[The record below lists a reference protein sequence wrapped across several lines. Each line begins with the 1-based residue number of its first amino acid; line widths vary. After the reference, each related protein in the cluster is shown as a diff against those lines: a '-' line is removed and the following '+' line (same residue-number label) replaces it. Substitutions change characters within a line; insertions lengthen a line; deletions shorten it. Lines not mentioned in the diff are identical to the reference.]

1 MLVYIHQKNIAQAF
15 ILERYFFQL
24 SGSKTREDSLFR
36 MEDSPLRLADSPF
49 RLADSSFRLEDR
61 LADNHFS
68 AISSSLYDVDNE
80 CRTAILKDMAD
91 FFTYLIPCRYYLLF
105 PEYRLE

>member
-36 MEDSPLRLADSPF
+36 MEDSPLRLAD
-49 RLADSSFRLEDR
+49 RLAYNPSL
-61 LADNHFS
+61 
-68 AISSSLYDVDNE
+68 AISSSLYNVDNE
-80 CRTAILKDMAD
+80 RRTAILEDMAD
-91 FFTYLIPCRYYLLF
+91 FFTYLILYRYYLLF
-105 PEYRLE
+105 PEYRL

>member
-36 MEDSPLRLADSPF
+36 MEDSPLRLADSPL
-49 RLADSSFRLEDR
+49 RLADRLVDIP
-61 LADNHFS
+61 FS
-68 AISSSLYDVDNE
+68 AISSSLYNIDNE
-80 CRTAILKDMAD
+80 RRTAILEDMTD
-91 FFTYLIPCRYYLLF
+91 FFTHLNFVDITCRYYLLF
-105 PEYRLE
+105 PEYRL

>member
-36 MEDSPLRLADSPF
+36 MEDSPLRLAD
-49 RLADSSFRLEDR
+49 RLADM
-61 LADNHFS
+61 LADNPS
-68 AISSSLYDVDNE
+68 LAISSSLYNSDNE
-80 CRTAILKDMAD
+80 RRTAILEDMAD
-91 FFTYLIPCRYYLLF
+91 FFTYLISC
-105 PEYRLE
+105 

>member
-36 MEDSPLRLADSPF
+36 MEDGPLRLADRLSDNPF
-49 RLADSSFRLEDR
+49 L
-61 LADNHFS
+61 
-68 AISSSLYDVDNE
+68 AISSSLYNVDNE
-80 CRTAILKDMAD
+80 HRTAILEDMAD
-91 FFTYLIPCRYYLLF
+91 FFTYLILYRYQLLYSR
-105 PEYRLE
+105 YRL

>member
-36 MEDSPLRLADSPF
+36 LADI
-49 RLADSSFRLEDR
+49 
-61 LADNHFS
+61 HFL
-68 AISSSLYDVDNE
+68 AISSSLYNIDNE
-80 CRTAILKDMAD
+80 RSTAILEDMED
-91 FFTYLIPCRYYLLF
+91 FFTHLIPCRYYLLF
-105 PEYRLE
+105 PEYRL

>member
-36 MEDSPLRLADSPF
+36 MEDSPLRLAD
-49 RLADSSFRLEDR
+49 R
-61 LADNHFS
+61 LADNPS
-68 AISSSLYDVDNE
+68 LAISSSLYNIDNE
-80 CRTAILKDMAD
+80 RRIAILEDMTD
-91 FFTYLIPCRYYLLF
+91 FFYALDVMSHTDAISLVVKS
-105 PEYRLE
+105 

>member
-36 MEDSPLRLADSPF
+36 MEDSPLRLADRLSDNPF
-49 RLADSSFRLEDR
+49 L
-61 LADNHFS
+61 
-68 AISSSLYDVDNE
+68 AISSSLYNVDNE
-80 CRTAILKDMAD
+80 HRTAILEDMAD
-91 FFTYLIPCRYYLLF
+91 FFTYLILYRYQLLYSR
-105 PEYRLE
+105 YRL

>member
-36 MEDSPLRLADSPF
+36 MEDSPFRLADSPF
-49 RLADSSFRLEDR
+49 RLADR
-61 LADNHFS
+61 LADNPS
-68 AISSSLYDVDNE
+68 LAISSSLYDVDNE
-80 CRTAILKDMAD
+80 RRTAILEDMAD
-91 FFTYLIPCRYYLLF
+91 FFTYLILYRYQLL
-105 PEYRLE
+105 YS

>member
-36 MEDSPLRLADSPF
+36 MEDSPLRLADNPS
-49 RLADSSFRLEDR
+49 L
-61 LADNHFS
+61 
-68 AISSSLYDVDNE
+68 AISSSLYNVDNE
-80 CRTAILKDMAD
+80 RRTAILEDMAD
-91 FFTYLIPCRYYLLF
+91 FFTYLILYRYYLLF
-105 PEYRLE
+105 PEYRL